1 MEGVLAIITIF
12 GILPISI
19 TGMTM
24 YYNLKKA
31 QLKQG
36 QTLSLP
42 EIEAVKK
49 LAAENQELRKRME
62 NVELIVHEATLM
74 SAEEK
79 KKIG

>member
-36 QTLSLP
+36 QTLSLQ
-42 EIEAVKK
+42 EIETVKK

-62 NVELIVHEATLM
+62 NVELIVHEATLL

>member
-62 NVELIVHEATLM
+62 NVELIVHEATLL

>member
-1 MEGVLAIITIF
+1 MEGIIAIITMF

-36 QTLSLP
+36 QILSAQ
-42 EIEAVKK
+42 EIEAVKQ
-49 LAAENQELRKRME
+49 LVAENQELRKRME
-62 NVELIVHEATLM
+62 NIELIMHETTLL
-74 SAEEK
+74 EEGK
-79 KKIG
+79 KK

>member
-62 NVELIVHEATLM
+62 NVELIVHEATLL
-74 SAEEK
+74 STEEK

>member
-74 SAEEK
+74 STEEK